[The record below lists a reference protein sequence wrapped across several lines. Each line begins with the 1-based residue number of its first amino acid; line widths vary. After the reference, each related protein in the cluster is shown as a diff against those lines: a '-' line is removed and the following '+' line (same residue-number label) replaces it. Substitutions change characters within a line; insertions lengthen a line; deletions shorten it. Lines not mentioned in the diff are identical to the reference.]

1 MKEFIISKNE
11 SNQRVDKYVRKLLND
26 APLSFIYRVFRKKDV
41 KINKKWV
48 NIEYILQENDVLQIY
63 VTDAQ
68 LAEFNQPKPIEKFTF
83 NHPIVY
89 EDDQVL
95 IVEKPS
101 GLLVH
106 GDASEKRLTLAN
118 QVLSYLLQKG
128 DYDPKQPGFTPAP
141 AHRLDRNTSGLVLFG
156 KSLPALQ
163 ALEKLFKDKDDLDK
177 VYDALVVGDVN
188 TGGRIDLPLLKDSE
202 SGLVTVNLT
211 SKEAKSAVTLYKV
224 AERYKDFTLLK
235 VQILTGRTHQIR
247 AHMKAIG
254 HPIAGDGK
262 YGDYQANKY
271 FKSAFGYDDQF
282 LHAGEIIFKQVP
294 EPLAYLSNRTFRC
307 PLPKRE
313 QTVIES
319 LRKQKL

>member
-48 NIEYILQENDVLQIY
+48 NIDYILKENDCIQIY
-63 VTDAQ
+63 VTDEQ

-83 NHPIVY
+83 NHRIVY
-89 EDDQVL
+89 EDDSIL

-128 DYDPKQPGFTPAP
+128 EYDPKQRGFTPAP
-141 AHRLDRNTSGLVLFG
+141 AHRLDRNTSGLILFG

-163 ALEKLFKDKDDLDK
+163 TLEQLFKDKDDIDK
-177 VYDALVVGDVN
+177 VYDALVVGDVSE
-188 TGGRIDLPLLKDSE
+188 GGRIDLPLLKDSE
-202 SGLVTVNLT
+202 SGIVSVNLT
-211 SKEAKSAVTLYKV
+211 SKEAKYAITLYEV
-224 AERYKDFTLLK
+224 NERFGDFTLLK
-235 VQILTGRTHQIR
+235 VKILTGRTHQIR

-262 YGDYQANKY
+262 YGDYHANKY
-271 FKSAFGYDDQF
+271 FRNTFSYDDQF
-282 LHAGEIIFKQVP
+282 LHAGSIAFKAVP
-294 EPLAYLSNRTFRC
+294 EPLAYLSYRTFEC
-307 PLPKRE
+307 PLPKKE
-313 QTVIES
+313 QTIIEW
-319 LRKQKL
+319 LRNHQK

>member
-48 NIEYILQENDVLQIY
+48 NIDYILQEKDVLQIY

-68 LAEFNQPKPIEKFTF
+68 LAEFNQPKPLEKFTF
-83 NHPIVY
+83 NHRIIY

-106 GDASEKRLTLAN
+106 GDASEKRITLAN
-118 QVLSYLLQKG
+118 QVLSYLWQKG
-128 DYDPKQPGFTPAP
+128 DFDPAQKGFTPAP

-163 ALEKLFKDKDDLDK
+163 TLEKLFKDKHDLTK
-177 VYDALVVGDVN
+177 VYDALVVGDVVKD
-188 TGGRIDLPLLKDSE
+188 GKIDLPLLKDSE
-202 SGLVTVNLT
+202 SGLVSVALM

-224 AERYKDFTLLK
+224 NERYQDYTLLK

-247 AHMKAIG
+247 AHMQAIG

-262 YGDYQANKY
+262 YGDYQANKQ
-271 FKSAFGYDDQF
+271 FKAIYGYEDQF
-282 LHAGEIIFKQVP
+282 LHAGELTFKQVP
-294 EPLAYLSNRTFRC
+294 APLSYLSNQTFKC
-307 PLPKRE
+307 TLPKNE
-313 QTVIES
+313 LAIIES
-319 LRKQKL
+319 LRNNRV